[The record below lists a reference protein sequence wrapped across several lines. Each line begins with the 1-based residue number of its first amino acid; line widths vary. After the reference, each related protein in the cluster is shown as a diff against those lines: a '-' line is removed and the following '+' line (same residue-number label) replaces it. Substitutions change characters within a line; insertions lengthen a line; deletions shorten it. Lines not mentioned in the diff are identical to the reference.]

1 MKRLRLGPDA
11 DEGLNVGHV
20 ASTDWADAVAAV
32 AKATSSKQ
40 GARSGGGRDEEEE
53 AVAEE
58 ESMRPFT
65 VAGEK
70 TALRLFNLPFSIAL
84 VFVPSLSWHTI
95 VFGGMKNAT
104 F

>member
-1 MKRLRLGPDA
+1 MMKRLRLGPDA

-40 GARSGGGRDEEEE
+40 GARSGGGRDEEEAE
-53 AVAEE
+53 AEEE

-84 VFVPSLSWHTI
+84 VFVPSLS
-95 VFGGMKNAT
+95 G
-104 F
+104 

>member
-1 MKRLRLGPDA
+1 MMKRLRLGPDA

-40 GARSGGGRDEEEE
+40 GARSGGGGDEE
-53 AVAEE
+53 ASGVEE

-70 TALRLFNLPFSIAL
+70 TALRLFNLPFSIAH

-95 VFGGMKNAT
+95 VVGGM
-104 F
+104 

>member
-1 MKRLRLGPDA
+1 MMKRLRLGPDA

-40 GARSGGGRDEEEE
+40 GARSGGGGEEE
-53 AVAEE
+53 ASAEAEEE

-84 VFVPSLSWHTI
+84 VFVPSLSW
-95 VFGGMKNAT
+95 
-104 F
+104 